1 MANSLVEK
9 LNEERNSVW
18 EKMKD
23 LNDREINE
31 ERNLDAEEKKQWDTM
46 NDRINE
52 IDSRMKDLV
61 TLEEANKKAESNR
74 AVFETSEAPQMI
86 EEKEEAGEPA
96 DSDIIRSMA
105 QGEVRSHSFEKRDM
119 SVGSDGGI
127 VPQGFY
133 DQIIAK
139 IDEQAIMRQLAT
151 VIGTGAGEDMKFPQV
166 TANSVGALV
175 AEAGAIGESEP
186 TTASVTLG
194 AFKYAYLTQVSSEL
208 LADNGVDIESYLADT
223 SGSALGRGAGVDFAV
238 GNGSSKPN
246 GLMNACST
254 GKTTAGATAI
264 TVDELISL
272 FHSVTAPYR
281 INASWIM
288 NDATVDYIRKLKDGN
303 NNYLWQPS
311 VALGLPDILLGKP
324 VFTDPN
330 IETIATAKKT
340 VAFGDMSKYFIR
352 EVTGIQVDRSV
363 DYAFANDLVT
373 FRFIYRA
380 DGDLMDTNAVKRMV
394 QA

>member
-281 INASWIM
+281 TNASWIM